1 MSIVNHVFI
10 PKEDLMADQIPVWK
24 TEWSSGKEEDSFI
37 VYNPVDGTPYA
48 KVMGS
53 DSDGVKAC
61 VKASDKAFRKWKK
74 LSPHERGKYCKQ
86 AAIALKDYA
95 EEIARIET
103 EEVGKPIDVSRA
115 DVRRCIEAFDF
126 FGGLVG
132 NIPSDLYELGVLNA
146 EIYQEPFGVVA
157 GIIPFNWPP
166 LHTGAKIAPAVAAGN
181 TIILKPGDQA
191 PLSVMK
197 IVEVVQTV
205 FPENVVELVAGPG
218 IKAGQVLTT
227 DPLVKKISFTGS
239 DNGGR
244 AIIKQSADNLTPCVM
259 ELGGKNAF
267 VAFDDCDIDRAVA
280 TAFEG
285 AFYNNGEACT
295 ATSRILVDRK
305 ILQEFT
311 DKFIAMMD
319 NLVVG
324 DGLDPKTSVGPV
336 VTKAHMDK
344 IMAFIDIGVK
354 EGATLAKQVPVPSE
368 GRMKNGYFVPP
379 TLFTDVYT
387 KMTIAQKEIFGPVT
401 AIMPFDGEEEAIDIV
416 NDTDFGLISVIFT
429 ESHPRAMRVT
439 RALDC
444 GCVYINNFYRL
455 GAQCVPFGGNKA
467 SGFGRER
474 CADTLLEFTR
484 SKTVRI
490 PSGLGDIPAWRHC
503 MKKEN

>member
-1 MSIVNHVFI
+1 
-10 PKEDLMADQIPVWK
+10 MADQIPVWK

-37 VYNPVDGTPYA
+37 VYNPVDGTPYV

-61 VKASDKAFRKWKK
+61 VKASDEAFRKWKK

-344 IMAFIDIGVK
+344 IMSFIDIGVK
-354 EGATLAKQVPVPSE
+354 EGATLAKQVPVPSD
-368 GRMKNGYFVPP
+368 GRMK
-379 TLFTDVYT
+379 
-387 KMTIAQKEIFGPVT
+387 K
-401 AIMPFDGEEEAIDIV
+401 
-416 NDTDFGLISVIFT
+416 
-429 ESHPRAMRVT
+429 
-439 RALDC
+439 
-444 GCVYINNFYRL
+444 
-455 GAQCVPFGGNKA
+455 
-467 SGFGRER
+467 
-474 CADTLLEFTR
+474 
-484 SKTVRI
+484 
-490 PSGLGDIPAWRHC
+490 
-503 MKKEN
+503 